1 MSADWSDLQQD
12 LLFLIARRLNLIE
25 DYFNF
30 GTVCKSWHSATT
42 KDNFNSDLPRTP
54 WLMLAEEENDNGDG
68 DGTCSCRKFFSLY
81 NGMILKK
88 KIPMASGKRC
98 MESMGWLI
106 TVGKDEGEISLLH
119 PFSGVHI
126 ELPHP
131 NTMENYEHDR
141 TADLWTFYQKAVLSA
156 SPSHTSDYVL
166 MVIEGSWS
174 ELSFWRPGDLR
185 WNRIIWDEPSPPSSH
200 VDVTYFNGHF
210 YSVDYAGR
218 LLDYDIA
225 HPQPTRKLTAQLQ
238 FDTIDRQGQLYILE
252 SLGSLFV
259 VVRHGVRF
267 RDDGHGDRFP
277 LTYIRFE
284 DEEEDC
290 IYGTTNFRVFQVD
303 LPDGKVTETRELG
316 DRAFFIGHSASL
328 SIQASQFPGI
338 KSNHIYFT
346 DDFWE
351 TYLYYEEGGGFDMG
365 VFSLADGSIQLH
377 YEALSLSRVGPPTWV
392 TPTLY

>member
-54 WLMLAEEENDNGDG
+54 WLMLAEEENDNG
-68 DGTCSCRKFFSLY
+68 RKFFSLY

-88 KIPMASGKRC
+88 KIPKASGKRC

-141 TADLWTFYQKAVLSA
+141 TGDLWTFYQKAVLSA

-166 MVIEGSWS
+166 MVIEGM
-174 ELSFWRPGDLR
+174 
-185 WNRIIWDEPSPPSSH
+185 
-200 VDVTYFNGHF
+200 
-210 YSVDYAGR
+210 DYAGR

-267 RDDGHGDRFP
+267 RDVQDDGHGDRFP